1 MNRSSTLGDFVV
13 AEQRRRGACGALVAL
28 LDVAAG
34 VRAIAAVLARAAL
47 TGAVGDAHGENVQ
60 GERQKKM
67 DVLANE
73 LLLDACARGGHLA
86 AVASEEMR
94 APYLVSGPPAG
105 PAYLLAMDPLDGS
118 SNLDVN
124 VTVGTIF
131 SVLRQPEGSPL
142 GSGAFLQPGTRQV
155 CAGYALYGPSTML
168 VLTTGRDVNGFT
180 LDAVAGEFV
189 LTHPG
194 MRIPEETRE
203 FAINTSNARHWEP
216 PVRRYVDE
224 CVAGRAGPR
233 GADFNMRWVGS
244 MVADVHRLLVRGGT
258 FMYPRD
264 TKDPARPGK
273 LRLLY
278 EASPM
283 AMIVEQAGGV
293 ASTGRGRLLD
303 VVPRELHERVAVI
316 LGSRTEVE
324 RLASYHADHDGGLD
338 RPYTSPLFN
347 VRSLLRES

>member
-1 MNRSSTLGDFVV
+1 MAGTTTLADYVV
-13 AEQRRRGACGALVAL
+13 EEQRRCRGGGALPVL

-34 VRAIAAVLARAAL
+34 VKAIAAVLERAVLA
-47 TGAVGDAHGENVQ
+47 GVVGNVRGENVQ
-60 GERQKKM
+60 GEQQMEM
-67 DVLANE
+67 DVLAND
-73 LLLDACARGGHLA
+73 LLVEACVRGGHLA
-86 AVASEEMR
+86 AVVSEEMR
-94 APYLVSGPPAG
+94 APYLVSGRPAE
-105 PAYLLAMDPLDGS
+105 AELVLAMDPLDGS

-131 SVLRQPEGSPL
+131 SVLRRPEGSRL
-142 GSGAFLQPGTRQV
+142 GPAAFLQPGVRQV
-155 CAGYALYGPSTML
+155 CAGYALYGPCTML
-168 VLTTGRDVNGFT
+168 VVTTGREVSGFT
-180 LDAVAGEFV
+180 LDTLSGEFV
-189 LTHPG
+189 LTHPA

-203 FAINTSNARHWEP
+203 FAINTSNARYWEP

-224 CVAGRAGPR
+224 CVAGRSGPR
-233 GADFNMRWVGS
+233 GVDFNMRWVGS

-264 TKDPARPGK
+264 TKDPARAAR

-278 EASPM
+278 EGSPM

-293 ASTGRGRLLD
+293 ASTGRGRLLE
-303 VVPRELHERVAVI
+303 VVPAELHERVPVI
-316 LGSRTEVE
+316 LGSRAEVE
-324 RLASYHADHDGGLD
+324 RLVGYHRDHDDGRD

>member
-1 MNRSSTLGDFVV
+1 MTGSTTLEAFVV
-13 AEQRRRGACGALVAL
+13 EEQRRGGAGGASAVL
-28 LDVAAG
+28 LDVADG
-34 VRAIAAVLARAAL
+34 VKAIAAVLARAAL
-47 TGAVGDAHGENVQ
+47 SGAAGDAQSENVQ

-94 APYLVSGPPAG
+94 APHLVSDGPTDA
-105 PAYLLAMDPLDGS
+105 AYLLAMDPLDGS

-131 SVLRQPEGSPL
+131 SVLRRPEGLRL
-142 GSGAFLQPGTRQV
+142 GPGAFLQPGARQA

-168 VLTTGRDVNGFT
+168 VLTTGRDVSGFT

-203 FAINTSNARHWEP
+203 FAINTSNARYWEP

-264 TKDPARPGK
+264 TRNPARPGK

-303 VVPRELHERVAVI
+303 VVPGEVHERVPVI
-316 LGSRTEVE
+316 LGSRREVE